1 MDLSSIETWRWIWLG
16 AAVLFLVG
24 EIAIAGSFFLA
35 PFAVGAAV
43 ASVVAFGGLSVTV
56 SWVVFVVV
64 SAVAAA
70 LLRPLAKRLDRGS
83 PESTSGSGR
92 WVGREAFVL
101 EPVPASGGGTGLV
114 RLDQEQWRAESA
126 DAGSIAAGER
136 VLVTRVD
143 GTRLVVR
150 RTSSQKETA

>member
-1 MDLSSIETWRWIWLG
+1 MSDIETWRWIWLG

-24 EIAIAGSFFLA
+24 EIAVAGSFFLA
-35 PFAVGAAV
+35 PFAAGAALASAV
-43 ASVVAFGGLSVTV
+43 AFSGASVTT
-56 SWVVFVVV
+56 SWVVFVVA

-70 LLRPLAKRLDRGS
+70 LLRPLAKRLDRSS

-92 WVGREAFVL
+92 WVGREAVVV
-101 EPVPASGGGTGLV
+101 ETVPPSGVGTGLV

-126 DAGSIAAGER
+126 DADDIEVGAR
-136 VLVTRVD
+136 VLVARVD

-150 RTSSQKETA
+150 RTIPADKESA